1 MESKF
6 LELIVEV
13 LELENASITMQD
25 KFRDYDE
32 WDSLARLSL
41 IAMIDDE
48 YDVVIEDTI
57 FKNLLTLDDLYRE
70 IQSRTEQH

>member
-13 LELENASITMQD
+13 LELENASITMDD

-48 YDVVIEDTI
+48 YDVVIQDDV
-57 FKNLLTLDDLYRE
+57 FKILITLDDLYKE
-70 IQSRTEQH
+70 IQSRIA